1 MRAAQRFSSIVHVIC
16 TKDKVVYLIYLDR
29 GKIFLTGNLPS
40 KVLLVYCLCT
50 VVTESLEKKVKQGSE
65 VFTGV
70 FFLDIKLNIKK
81 LKPSSFHCPCHQR
94 FIVWKSIFRGDF

>member
-1 MRAAQRFSSIVHVIC
+1 M
-16 TKDKVVYLIYLDR
+16 
-29 GKIFLTGNLPS
+29 
-40 KVLLVYCLCT
+40 LLVYCLCT

-81 LKPSSFHCPCHQR
+81 IKTIMFPLSLSLKVYCMEAYL
-94 FIVWKSIFRGDF
+94 

>member
-1 MRAAQRFSSIVHVIC
+1 MRAAQQFSSIVHVIC

-29 GKIFLTGNLPS
+29 GKIFLTRNLPS
-40 KVLLVYCLCT
+40 KMLLVYCLCT

-81 LKPSSFHCPCHQR
+81 IKTIMFPLSLSLKVYCMEAYL
-94 FIVWKSIFRGDF
+94 

>member
-1 MRAAQRFSSIVHVIC
+1 M
-16 TKDKVVYLIYLDR
+16 
-29 GKIFLTGNLPS
+29 
-40 KVLLVYCLCT
+40 LLVYCLCT

-81 LKPSSFHCPCHQR
+81 LKPSSFHCPCL
-94 FIVWKSIFRGDF
+94 